1 MTQIMILTRLFL
13 FNLFEFLYND
23 ILFVM
28 SKIKARSLSKLSE
41 DCYFL
46 FLFRLSLF
54 APSDVS
60 DDLVNIELDMEGQFW
75 RHTTNTFITN
85 YPKHSKHPEQHAPA
99 ADQDQGRL
107 WLTVMLMRT
116 DRVIQVSVTGPCYH
130 ENVRQK
136 SDF

>member
-28 SKIKARSLSKLSE
+28 SKIKARSLSSLSE

-75 RHTTNTFITN
+75 RHTTNTFYNKLSQT
-85 YPKHSKHPEQHAPA
+85 
-99 ADQDQGRL
+99 
-107 WLTVMLMRT
+107 
-116 DRVIQVSVTGPCYH
+116 
-130 ENVRQK
+130 
-136 SDF
+136 F